1 MKKRAASLALVLS
14 MILSFTCQAGAV
26 DAGAAATETQLDAVK
41 SVLLGA
47 GMQTRQFPSDND
59 YIQVAKSLTI
69 IGDNFKADAECT
81 ADEKAAMQSKAT
93 QIGLKT
99 AIENG
104 EPLFVNGV
112 AQPIFPYTS
121 GVPTEDGYSNVN
133 SDIIRYSVYV
143 ETNYDTDGDGKLDL
157 VKALVQIPRAA
168 ATKRDNHNF
177 ATIMDARPYITGC
190 TDNGDDRKFTYMEGN
205 LGYDLNS
212 LYGSAK
218 YQRVSDR
225 EMSTMDAA
233 KKAKAEEWYY
243 VSPYESGSW
252 GDFYDYEDLDWYDY
266 FLVRGYAVVEV
277 GGLGTRG
284 SEGLETCGAD
294 VETDAFK
301 CVVEWLAKDS
311 TRTAYTDK
319 EKNIKI
325 TADWSNGNVAMTGRS
340 YGGTTDFAVA
350 STGVANLKTIVP
362 VAGIASWYDY
372 TNSQGIS
379 TRTNPA
385 YSDNLG
391 FYCAGRYIDENDW
404 DSMKDVYQKYLNRIY
419 NDQMTLNGDYGTH
432 WATRDY
438 TAGNEGKEGTASTSK
453 YNNFNCPALIVHGL
467 NDDNVRTKQF
477 QLMYDAFK
485 NKGQNVKLLL
495 HQGEHITPDYDD
507 HKTSL
512 MIDNKTY
519 SSILNEWYSHYL
531 YGQNTD
537 DGNNAE
543 ALAAVTVQN
552 NTDGSWSTLDSWP
565 TSDSLA
571 DVNNKLTLT
580 NTATGTT
587 TINSNMNGISNWR
600 DTFTSSSTSAS
611 AMYATEPVANDTVI
625 KGTVQV
631 KISAAPIQHPDQQAS
646 AVVESAPAVAPRGAS
661 HEEIMNPANEDADD
675 AASAIAVQS
684 ESTGSRDALM
694 MSAMLVDVADNEF
707 TTYPMSRTEV
717 KTGKMNWVGSGAQDY
732 EIINFKTVQSKY
744 KIIARGWIDLANP
757 SAGFDSASA
766 ANKISLEDG
775 VYHDYTVYLQPNYY
789 TVKAGHKLALVVYTY
804 EQGKARYSENYGITI
819 DNHSL
824 SAVIPVP
831 EGTSAATMSAVG
843 KKYSVTTSAENG
855 TVSGLTENMVAEG
868 TEVTLTATADS
879 GYDFSGWTVN
889 GEAVEG
895 GATKTFTINGNT
907 TITANFTVH
916 HSSSGGGSS
925 SGSSTTVSASKSDNG
940 SVSVDKTSA
949 SKGST
954 VTVTVKAKDG
964 YKLDKLTITDA
975 KGNTID
981 VTNLSNGKFSFVMPE
996 GKVTVTPTFVADNGN
1011 QTESKSYSDVK
1022 TGDWFNDA
1030 VKYVSAKGL
1039 MSGTSADKFAPSATT
1054 TRAMLM
1060 TVLARYAGE
1069 DTTGGATW
1077 YEKGMEWAKAKGVSD
1092 GTNPNANITREQL
1105 VTMMYRYAGSPKA
1118 DGKLDSFSDA
1128 ASVSTYAADAM
1139 QWAVANGIVNGSNGK
1154 LNPQNNA
1161 TRAQVAAILMRFCE
1175 MSK

>member
-14 MILSFTCQAGAV
+14 MILSLTCQAGAV
-26 DAGAAATETQLDAVK
+26 DAKTETQLDAVK
-41 SVLLGA
+41 SILEDA
-47 GMQTRQFPSDND
+47 GMQEKQFPNGDSD
-59 YIQVAKSLTI
+59 YIQMAKSLTI
-69 IGDNFKADAECT
+69 IGDDFKADAACT
-81 ADEKAAMQSKAT
+81 EEEKSAMQTKAEH
-93 QIGLKT
+93 IGLKT
-99 AIENG
+99 AIDNG
-104 EPLFVNGV
+104 KPLFVDGV

-121 GVPTEDGYSNVN
+121 GVPTKDGYSNDK

-157 VKALVQIPRAA
+157 VKALVQLPRAA
-168 ATKRDNHNF
+168 AEGKYK
-177 ATIMDARPYITGC
+177 AAAIYDARPYITGC
-190 TDNGDDRKFTYMEGN
+190 TDNGKARGIDYTKGDQGYN
-205 LGYDLNS
+205 LNN
-212 LYGSAK
+212 LYVQPAA
-218 YQRVSDR
+218 R
-225 EMSTMDAA
+225 EAQGTANTMDTA

-243 VSPYESGSW
+243 LSPYESSPK
-252 GDFYDYEDLDWYDY
+252 DPFYDYEDLDWYDY
-266 FLVRGYAVVEV
+266 FLVRGYAAIEV
-277 GGLGTRG
+277 GGLGTLG

-301 CVVEWLAKDS
+301 CVIEWLTGDRA
-311 TRTAYTDK
+311 AYTDRTS
-319 EKNIKI
+319 NIAIK
-325 TADWSNGNVAMTGRS
+325 ADWSNGNVAMTGRS

-350 STGVANLKTIVP
+350 STGVKGLKTIVP
-362 VAGIASWYDY
+362 VAGIASWYEY

-379 TRTNPA
+379 THTNPA
-385 YSDNLG
+385 YSDDLG

-404 DSMKDVYQKYLNRIY
+404 NSMKDVYQKYLNRIY
-419 NDQMTLNGDYGTH
+419 NDQIALNGDYGPH

-438 TAGNEGKEGTASTSK
+438 TAGNEGKAGTASTSK

-485 NKGQNVKLLL
+485 NAKQNVKLLL

-512 MIDNKTY
+512 MIGNKTY

-531 YGQNTD
+531 YGQNTN

-543 ALAAVTVQN
+543 AMAAVTVQN

-600 DTFTSSSTSAS
+600 DAFTSSSTSAS

-646 AVVESAPAVAPRGAS
+646 A
-661 HEEIMNPANEDADD
+661 
-675 AASAIAVQS
+675 IAVQS

-694 MSAMLVDVADNEF
+694 MSAMLVDVADDEF

-804 EQGKARYSENYGITI
+804 EPGKASYSENYGITI

-831 EGTSAATMSAVG
+831 EGTSAATMSAIG
-843 KKYSVTTSAENG
+843 KKYNWYA
-855 TVSGLTENMVAEG
+855 
-868 TEVTLTATADS
+868 
-879 GYDFSGWTVN
+879 
-889 GEAVEG
+889 
-895 GATKTFTINGNT
+895 
-907 TITANFTVH
+907 
-916 HSSSGGGSS
+916 
-925 SGSSTTVSASKSDNG
+925 
-940 SVSVDKTSA
+940 
-949 SKGST
+949 
-954 VTVTVKAKDG
+954 
-964 YKLDKLTITDA
+964 
-975 KGNTID
+975 
-981 VTNLSNGKFSFVMPE
+981 
-996 GKVTVTPTFVADNGN
+996 
-1011 QTESKSYSDVK
+1011 
-1022 TGDWFNDA
+1022 DA
-1030 VKYVSAKGL
+1030 VKYVTDKGL
-1039 MSGTSADKFAPSATT
+1039 MNGTDDNQFSPSATT

-1077 YEKGMEWAKAKGVSD
+1077 YEKSMEWAKAKGVSD

-1118 DGKLDSFSDA
+1118 DGKLDNFSDA

-1161 TRAQVAAILMRFCE
+1161 TRAEVAAILMRFCE

>member
-26 DAGAAATETQLDAVK
+26 DAKTETQLDAVK
-41 SVLLGA
+41 SILEDA
-47 GMQTRQFPSDND
+47 GMQEKQFPNGDSD
-59 YIQVAKSLTI
+59 YIQMAKSLTI

-93 QIGLKT
+93 QIGLKN

-104 EPLFVNGV
+104 EPLFVGGV

-121 GVPTEDGYSNVN
+121 GVPTKDGYSNDK

-143 ETNYDTDGDGKLDL
+143 ETNYDTDSDGKLDL
-157 VKALVQIPRAA
+157 VKALVQLPRAA
-168 ATKRDNHNF
+168 AEGKYKA
-177 ATIMDARPYITGC
+177 ATIYDARPYITGC
-190 TDNGDDRKFTYMEGN
+190 TDNGKARGIDYTKGDQKYN
-205 LGYDLNS
+205 LNN
-212 LYGSAK
+212 LYVQPAA
-218 YQRVSDR
+218 R
-225 EMSTMDAA
+225 EAQGTANTMDTA

-243 VSPYESGSW
+243 LSPYESSPK
-252 GDFYDYEDLDWYDY
+252 DPFYDYEDLDWYDY

-301 CVVEWLAKDS
+301 CVIEWLTGDRA
-311 TRTAYTDK
+311 AYTDRTS
-319 EKNIKI
+319 NIAIK
-325 TADWSNGNVAMTGRS
+325 ADWSNGNVAMTGRS

-350 STGVANLKTIVP
+350 STGVKGLKTIVP
-362 VAGIASWYDY
+362 VAGIASWYEY
-372 TNSQGIS
+372 TNSQGIA
-379 TRTNPA
+379 TDDVA
-385 YSDNLG
+385 YSDNLA
-391 FYCAGRYIDENDW
+391 FYCAGRYINTGLYQNDTEW
-404 DSMKDVYQKYLNRIY
+404 KPIKDIYPAYLNRIY
-419 NDQMTLNGDYGTH
+419 NDQIALNGDYGPH

-438 TAGNEGKEGTASTSK
+438 TAGNDGKAGTASTST

-485 NKGQNVKLLL
+485 NAKQNVKLLL

-512 MIDNKTY
+512 MIGNKTY

-531 YGQNTD
+531 YGQNTN

-543 ALAAVTVQN
+543 AMAAVTVQN

-571 DVNNKLTLT
+571 DVNHKLTLT

-600 DTFTSSSTSAS
+600 DAFTSSSTSAS

-646 AVVESAPAVAPRGAS
+646 A
-661 HEEIMNPANEDADD
+661 
-675 AASAIAVQS
+675 IAVQS

-694 MSAMLVDVADNEF
+694 MSAMLVDVADDEF

-744 KIIARGWIDLANP
+744 KIIARCWIDLANP

-804 EQGKARYSENYGITI
+804 EPGKASYSENYGITI

-831 EGTSAATMSAVG
+831 EGTSAATMSAIG
-843 KKYSVTTSAENG
+843 KKYNWYA
-855 TVSGLTENMVAEG
+855 
-868 TEVTLTATADS
+868 
-879 GYDFSGWTVN
+879 
-889 GEAVEG
+889 
-895 GATKTFTINGNT
+895 
-907 TITANFTVH
+907 
-916 HSSSGGGSS
+916 
-925 SGSSTTVSASKSDNG
+925 
-940 SVSVDKTSA
+940 
-949 SKGST
+949 
-954 VTVTVKAKDG
+954 
-964 YKLDKLTITDA
+964 
-975 KGNTID
+975 
-981 VTNLSNGKFSFVMPE
+981 
-996 GKVTVTPTFVADNGN
+996 
-1011 QTESKSYSDVK
+1011 
-1022 TGDWFNDA
+1022 DA
-1030 VKYVSAKGL
+1030 VKYVTDKGL
-1039 MSGTSADKFAPSATT
+1039 MNGTDDNQFSPSATT

-1077 YEKGMEWAKAKGVSD
+1077 YEKGMNWAKAKGVSD

>member
-26 DAGAAATETQLDAVK
+26 DAKTETQLDAVK
-41 SVLLGA
+41 SILEDA
-47 GMQTRQFPSDND
+47 GMQEKQFPNGDSD
-59 YIQVAKSLTI
+59 YIQMAKSLTI

-93 QIGLKT
+93 QIGLKN

-104 EPLFVNGV
+104 EPLFVGGV

-121 GVPTEDGYSNVN
+121 GVPTKDGYSNDK

-157 VKALVQIPRAA
+157 VKALVQLPRAA
-168 ATKRDNHNF
+168 AEGKYK
-177 ATIMDARPYITGC
+177 AAAIYDARPYITGC
-190 TDNGDDRKFTYMEGN
+190 TDNGEARGIDYTKGDQGYN
-205 LGYDLNS
+205 LNN
-212 LYGSAK
+212 LYVQPAA
-218 YQRVSDR
+218 R
-225 EMSTMDAA
+225 EAQGTANTMDTA

-243 VSPYESGSW
+243 LSPYESSPK
-252 GDFYDYEDLDWYDY
+252 DPFYDYEDLDWYDY
-266 FLVRGYAVVEV
+266 FLVRGYAAIEV

-301 CVVEWLAKDS
+301 CVIEWLTGDRA
-311 TRTAYTDK
+311 AYTDRTS
-319 EKNIKI
+319 NIAIK
-325 TADWSNGNVAMTGRS
+325 ADWSNGNVAMTGRS

-350 STGVANLKTIVP
+350 STGVKGLKTIVP

-379 TRTNPA
+379 THTNPA
-385 YSDNLG
+385 YSDDLG

-404 DSMKDVYQKYLNRIY
+404 NSMKDVYQKYLNRIY

-438 TAGNEGKEGTASTSK
+438 TAGNEGKAGTASTSK

-477 QLMYDAFK
+477 QLMYDAFAK
-485 NKGQNVKLLL
+485 AGKTVKLLL
-495 HQGEHITPDYDD
+495 HQGEHITPDYDS

-512 MIDNKTY
+512 MIGNKTY
-519 SSILNEWYSHYL
+519 SSILNEWFSHYL
-531 YGQNTD
+531 YGQNTS

-543 ALAAVTVQN
+543 AMAAVTVQN

-587 TINSNMNGISNWR
+587 TINSNMNGISNWS

-646 AVVESAPAVAPRGAS
+646 A
-661 HEEIMNPANEDADD
+661 
-675 AASAIAVQS
+675 IAVQS
-684 ESTGSRDALM
+684 ESTGSHDALM
-694 MSAMLVDVADNEF
+694 MSAMLVDVADDEF

-804 EQGKARYSENYGITI
+804 EPGKASYSENYGITI

-831 EGTSAATMSAVG
+831 EGTSAATMSAIG
-843 KKYSVTTSAENG
+843 KKYNWYA
-855 TVSGLTENMVAEG
+855 
-868 TEVTLTATADS
+868 
-879 GYDFSGWTVN
+879 
-889 GEAVEG
+889 
-895 GATKTFTINGNT
+895 
-907 TITANFTVH
+907 
-916 HSSSGGGSS
+916 
-925 SGSSTTVSASKSDNG
+925 
-940 SVSVDKTSA
+940 
-949 SKGST
+949 
-954 VTVTVKAKDG
+954 
-964 YKLDKLTITDA
+964 
-975 KGNTID
+975 
-981 VTNLSNGKFSFVMPE
+981 
-996 GKVTVTPTFVADNGN
+996 
-1011 QTESKSYSDVK
+1011 
-1022 TGDWFNDA
+1022 DA
-1030 VKYVSAKGL
+1030 VKYVTDKGL
-1039 MSGTSADKFAPSATT
+1039 MNGTDDNQFSPSAST
-1054 TRAMLM
+1054 TRGMLM

-1077 YEKGMEWAKAKGVSD
+1077 YEKGMNWAKAKGVSD

-1105 VTMMYRYAGSPKA
+1105 VTMLYRYAGTPAANGSLS
-1118 DGKLDSFSDA
+1118 DFSDT
-1128 ASVSTYAADAM
+1128 ASVSSYAVNAM
-1139 QWAVANGIVNGSNGK
+1139 QWAVENGIVNGSNGK

-1161 TRAQVAAILMRFCE
+1161 TRAEVAAILMRFCE